1 MELNEVY
8 EKKDELMKKLVEA
21 GIEEKEVVEYFE
33 KELKESLNFKM
44 EEKDAMVRA
53 LVSTNNY
60 YRKYLD
66 KLGNR
71 IKFCALGI
79 TMVSDYGIGFK
90 VKEIQRRLNNENTT
104 KIDKE
109 EMVRNGVID
118 KYYNVLYTP
127 ELTPITDKHG
137 KVVNIDDELTQ
148 KMYGVVELEDKTVKP
163 VVLSIFGKKA
173 CMEKKFLNQWS
184 LVSADVKVKEN
195 GVSLTSR
202 ELLMKPITKE
212 RISNEEYLKIVNDL
226 FKKDIVD
233 VEKIKTG
240 EEVIEEQGTRF
251 FKNGAFLNFNFFS
264 GTTSTEL
271 IAKSDLLE
279 FKATIIADVKI
290 PDVVDIDMDPKIE
303 QEIWFLGNIR
313 KVSENERYKIIVY
326 GLFTNKPIDVSK
338 FKIDEGLIEVNEVST
353 KNEEQRCDNNEDFYD
368 ELNR

>member
-1 MELNEVY
+1 
-8 EKKDELMKKLVEA
+8 
-21 GIEEKEVVEYFE
+21 
-33 KELKESLNFKM
+33 
-44 EEKDAMVRA
+44 
-53 LVSTNNY
+53 
-60 YRKYLD
+60 
-66 KLGNR
+66 
-71 IKFCALGI
+71 
-79 TMVSDYGIGFK
+79 
-90 VKEIQRRLNNENTT
+90 
-104 KIDKE
+104 
-109 EMVRNGVID
+109 
-118 KYYNVLYTP
+118 
-127 ELTPITDKHG
+127 
-137 KVVNIDDELTQ
+137 
-148 KMYGVVELEDKTVKP
+148 
-163 VVLSIFGKKA
+163 
-173 CMEKKFLNQWS
+173 MEKKFLNQWS